1 MKKIAICTLFLF
13 LYMLQVKAQKIP
25 VHTWKEL
32 AAALATVGK
41 DSTLSDSCRGR
52 ILRFRSLIVR
62 TTAEEPNGKTRQ
74 QLREAQTVFA
84 KAIARDSCD
93 YSPIRP
99 LMAAFAGLLADT
111 PVAKPGAAPQDAKPV
126 SQDAK
131 PVSQDAKPVP
141 PVTKP
146 ASPAR
151 VDVLS
156 DTVEINLLKQEAL
169 SLRQSTRL
177 VTILLLLLHALT
189 AAGFW
194 WLGRAYGKKTELQP
208 APAFAPVPP
217 PVPVPVPVAEPV
229 PAMSAVPVP
238 APPAA
243 AIICEMMM
251 TAGPRKKF
259 MNEENA
265 DKDLGEDVCGC
276 VIHADKMGLW
286 LLDGT
291 SDQFCLK
298 NPITRKEYFSSRLLA
313 QCIGERLRAA
323 FAGKG
328 TGEYALDQVL
338 QEAIE
343 GVRMDWVRGLRE
355 LPEEERSILRNNIQQ
370 KNSPECASTLLVAC
384 LSLNGELSAYRSGD
398 SKMLLFR
405 NGTGRGAL
413 IPFTTSFTSKNPES
427 NDRIFF
433 RIVLG
438 DKEELDILCNRPG
451 YELLQQKEIST
462 LIAFSDGIGP
472 VTEQALNQD
481 YAADPD
487 GVRRHIITQSQGTAD
502 DKSICLIR
510 ILEN

>member
-1 MKKIAICTLFLF
+1 MNKIWVFTLSLFLWT
-13 LYMLQVKAQKIP
+13 LHIKAQKIP
-25 VHTWKEL
+25 VYTWKDL
-32 AAALATVGK
+32 AAALAAVDK

-62 TTAEEPNGKTRQ
+62 RTAEEPNGKTRQ
-74 QLREAQTVFA
+74 QLREAQSEFV

-99 LMAAFAGLLADT
+99 LMAAFTGLLADT
-111 PVAKPGAAPQDAKPV
+111 PVEKPAATPQD
-126 SQDAK
+126 
-131 PVSQDAKPVP
+131 
-141 PVTKP
+141 TKP
-146 ASPAR
+146 TPQDSKSTSRATQPASTAPKSLPPAR
-151 VDVLS
+151 IDAIS
-156 DTVEINLLKQEAL
+156 DTVETNLLKQEAL

-177 VTILLLLLHALT
+177 LTILLLLLHVLT

-194 WLGRAYGKKTELQP
+194 WLGKAYSKKSGIQPSSP
-208 APAFAPVPP
+208 APAPELAPVVALAPET
-217 PVPVPVPVAEPV
+217 PVVLI
-229 PAMSAVPVP
+229 P
-238 APPAA
+238 APPAVA
-243 AIICEMMM
+243 FICEMLM

-276 VIHADKMGLW
+276 VMHANKISLW

-298 NPITRKEYFSSRLLA
+298 HPITRKEYFSSRLLA
-313 QCIGERLRAA
+313 QCIGERLRAV

-328 TGEYALDQVL
+328 TGEYALDQVM

-355 LPEEERSILRNNIQQ
+355 LPEEERSILRNNIQE

-384 LSLNGELSAYRSGD
+384 LSLKGELSAYRSGD

-405 NGTGRGAL
+405 NGTDRGGL

-451 YELLQQKEIST
+451 YELLQQKEISS

-487 GVRRHIITQSQGTAD
+487 GIRRRIITQSQGTAD

-510 ILEN
+510 VVEN